1 MNHYRVRLTRLVEQE
16 TSIDV
21 IASSVE
27 AAAVS
32 AIGQVHDGLH
42 WNDSR
47 YEPSSH
53 AVDDIVRLPDPPE
66 LLLEPAARRGLYLTD
81 KQQIASMKAAQQVGQ
96 FEAGALARDQ
106 RKPRR

>member
-1 MNHYRVRLTRLVEQE
+1 MNLYRVRLTRLVEQE
-16 TSIDV
+16 TAIDV
-21 IASSVE
+21 LASSVE
-27 AAAVS
+27 AAAVY
-32 AIGQVHDGLH
+32 AIKQVNDGLH

-66 LLLEPAARRGLYLTD
+66 LMLSPAATR
-81 KQQIASMKAAQQVGQ
+81 IGQ